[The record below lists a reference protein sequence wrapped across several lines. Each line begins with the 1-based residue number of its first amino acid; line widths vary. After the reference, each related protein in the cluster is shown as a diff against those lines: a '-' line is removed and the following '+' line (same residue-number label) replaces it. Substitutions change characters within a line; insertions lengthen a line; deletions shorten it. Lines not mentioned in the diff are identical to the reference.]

1 MEVSRR
7 LRTTEVAIFAAV
19 LLECIVFAFLS
30 PSFLT
35 LNNFVNV
42 TLQIAIYG
50 MLAVG
55 MTLIMITGGIDL
67 SIGSVVA
74 LVGVVAAILSK
85 KDALPADV
93 MVLTAMLAGIAL
105 GTAIGAA
112 SGSLIARFG
121 IPPFIVTLALMTI
134 CRGVV
139 FIITGGFTEGELPA
153 HFGWLGRGHLWFLP
167 IPVVIMVLLFA
178 AGYVLLDMTA
188 FGRHIYA
195 LGGNEEA
202 SRLSGIR
209 VRRTKV
215 LVYSLS
221 GLLTGLAGVTLAAR
235 LGAGAPNSGLGY
247 ELDVIAAVVVG
258 GTSLS
263 GGRGS
268 MIGTL
273 AGTMFIGVLNN
284 GLNLAN
290 VDPYTQ
296 KVALGL
302 VILAA
307 VWFDQLQKKQ

>member
-1 MEVSRR
+1 MEIKQR
-7 LRTTEVAIFAAV
+7 LRTTEFMILLAVA
-19 LLECIVFAFLS
+19 LECLAFAFFS

-50 MLAVG
+50 ILSVG
-55 MTLIMITGGIDL
+55 MTIVMITGGIDL
-67 SIGSVVA
+67 SVGSLVA
-74 LVGVVAAILSK
+74 LVGVIAAILSK
-85 KDALPADV
+85 KSFLPSDL
-93 MVLTAMLAGIAL
+93 MVVAAMLAGICV
-105 GTAIGAA
+105 GTLTGAV
-112 SGSLIARFG
+112 SGSLIARFS
-121 IPPFIVTLALMTI
+121 IAPFIVTLAMMTI

-153 HFGWLGRGHLWFLP
+153 GFGWLGRGHLWFLP
-167 IPVVIMVLLFA
+167 IPVVVMALLFA
-178 AGYVLLDMTA
+178 AGYLLLDQTA

-209 VRRTKV
+209 VRRTKI
-215 LVYSLS
+215 LVYSLN
-221 GLLTGLAGVTLAAR
+221 GLLGGLAGVTLAAR

-273 AGTMFIGVLNN
+273 AGTVFIGVLNN

-290 VDPYTQ
+290 VDPYMQ
-296 KVALGL
+296 KVALGV

-307 VWFDQLQKKQ
+307 VWLDQMQKK

>member
-1 MEVSRR
+1 M
-7 LRTTEVAIFAAV
+7 
-19 LLECIVFAFLS
+19 
-30 PSFLT
+30 
-35 LNNFVNV
+35 
-42 TLQIAIYG
+42 
-50 MLAVG
+50 
-55 MTLIMITGGIDL
+55 
-67 SIGSVVA
+67 VA

-85 KDALPADV
+85 KPALPADL
-93 MVLTAMLAGIAL
+93 MVITAILAGIAL
-105 GTAIGAA
+105 GTAIGAT

-121 IPPFIVTLALMTI
+121 IPPFIVTLAMMTI

-153 HFGWLGRGHLWFLP
+153 HFGWLGRGHLWLLP
-167 IPVVIMVLLFA
+167 IPVVIMALLFG
-178 AGYVLLDMTA
+178 AGYVLLDQTA

-202 SRLSGIR
+202 ARLSGIR

-307 VWFDQLQKKQ
+307 VWFDQLQKSRR

>member
-1 MEVSRR
+1 MEIKQR
-7 LRTTEVAIFAAV
+7 LRTTEFMILLAVA
-19 LLECIVFAFLS
+19 LECLAFAFFS

-50 MLAVG
+50 ILSVG
-55 MTLIMITGGIDL
+55 MTIVMITGGIDL
-67 SIGSVVA
+67 SIGSLVA
-74 LVGVVAAILSK
+74 LVGVIAAILSK
-85 KDALPADV
+85 KSLLPSDL
-93 MVLTAMLAGIAL
+93 MVVAAMLAGICV
-105 GTAIGAA
+105 GTLTGAV
-112 SGSLIARFG
+112 SGSLIARFS
-121 IPPFIVTLALMTI
+121 IAPFIVTLAMMTI

-153 HFGWLGRGHLWFLP
+153 GFGWLGRGHLWFLP
-167 IPVVIMVLLFA
+167 IPVVVMALLFA
-178 AGYVLLDMTA
+178 AGYLLLDQTA

-209 VRRTKV
+209 VRRTKI
-215 LVYSLS
+215 LVYSLN
-221 GLLTGLAGVTLAAR
+221 GLLGGLAGVTLAAR

-273 AGTMFIGVLNN
+273 AGTVFIGVLNN

-290 VDPYTQ
+290 VDPYMQ
-296 KVALGL
+296 KVALGV

-307 VWFDQLQKKQ
+307 VWLDQMQKK

>member
-50 MLAVG
+50 ILAVG
-55 MTLIMITGGIDL
+55 MTIIMITGGIDL

-93 MVLTAMLAGIAL
+93 MVWTAMLAGIAL

-167 IPVVIMVLLFA
+167 IPVVIMVLLFG
-178 AGYVLLDMTA
+178 AGYVVLDMTA

-202 SRLSGIR
+202 ARLSGIGSPVQDPR
-209 VRRTKV
+209 LCAQRAAHRP
-215 LVYSLS
+215 
-221 GLLTGLAGVTLAAR
+221 GGGHAGGAAR
-235 LGAGAPNSGLGY
+235 GRQPPTRGSATSW
-247 ELDVIAAVVVG
+247 
-258 GTSLS
+258 TSLPRWWS
-263 GGRGS
+263 
-268 MIGTL
+268 
-273 AGTMFIGVLNN
+273 
-284 GLNLAN
+284 
-290 VDPYTQ
+290 
-296 KVALGL
+296 
-302 VILAA
+302 AA
-307 VWFDQLQKKQ
+307 PA